1 MQKNNSSHLFQKR
14 NNFLTSIASSVTVLV
29 ILTIPAVQAED
40 DPQLNFS
47 VGYDYSTGSYGNR
60 SDTDIHYIP
69 FSLSYKA
76 FPWNLKLTV
85 PYIRITGPGGVVGG
99 VDGGVVIG
107 TGSNK
112 RMTEQGI
119 GDAVIST
126 SYALDA
132 LWNSG
137 PFVDL
142 TGKIKLATADEDK
155 GLGTGENDYSLQ
167 IDVANTYEQITPFAT
182 LGYKIMGDPSGI
194 ELDDIWFASVG
205 FDYKISSSLNSG
217 VSLDFREAA
226 FSGSE
231 DPKEGV
237 GYLNWKLS
245 NNLSVMSYAV
255 VGFSDGSPD
264 AGLGLQLSYRR

>member
-1 MQKNNSSHLFQKR
+1 MQENNSFRLLQKQSH
-14 NNFLTSIASSVTVLV
+14 FLTAIASSITVLA
-29 ILTIPAVQAED
+29 IMAAPNVQAED

-47 VGYDYSTGSYGNR
+47 VGYDYSTGSYGNT

-99 VDGGVVIG
+99 VDGGLVIG

-119 GDAVIST
+119 GDVVVST
-126 SYALDA
+126 SYALDT
-132 LWNSG
+132 LWDSG

-142 TGKIKLATADEDK
+142 TGKIKFATADEEK

-167 IDVANTYEQITPFAT
+167 IDVANTYGQVTPFAT
-182 LGYKIMGDPSGI
+182 LGYKFMGDPSGI
-194 ELDDIWFASVG
+194 ELDDIWFGSVG
-205 FDYKISSSLNSG
+205 FDYKISSSLNGG
-217 VSLDFREAA
+217 VSLDFREAT
-226 FSGSE
+226 FSGSD
-231 DPKEGV
+231 DPREAV

-245 NNLSVMSYAV
+245 NNLSVMSYGV
-255 VGFSDGSPD
+255 IGFSDGSPD
-264 AGLGLQLSYRR
+264 TGVGLQLTYHQ